1 MGTLVDGFG
10 WLVDPG
16 NWSGTDG
23 VPIRAWEHLQLSLMG
38 LALAVLIAVPLGLFI
53 GHTGKGRFA
62 SVQVANVGRSVPSL
76 AILSLVFLVVVER
89 APALA
94 FGSLPTI
101 VALTALGIPVI
112 LINTY
117 VGIEQVDRDTVEAA
131 RGMGMSGWQV
141 LRGLEVPL
149 ATPLIMTG
157 IRLAAVQIVATAGLA
172 ALIAGGG
179 FGRYVVDGFYLQ
191 ENDRMVAGAIAIA
204 VLSVLT
210 DLAFS
215 WLAKAVSPRL
225 GSGAREQT
233 GPA

>member
-10 WLVDPG
+10 WLADPG

>member
-10 WLVDPG
+10 WLLDPA

-38 LALAVLIAVPLGLFI
+38 LVLAVLIAVPLGLFI
-53 GHTGKGRFA
+53 GHTGKGRFV
-62 SVQVANVGRSVPSL
+62 SVQVANIGRSVPSL

-101 VALTALGIPVI
+101 VALTALGVPVI

-225 GSGAREQT
+225 GSGARERT

>member
-10 WLVDPG
+10 WLVDPA

-23 VPIRAWEHLQLSLMG
+23 VPIRAWEHIQLSLMG

-53 GHTGKGRFA
+53 GHTGKGRFV
-62 SVQVANVGRSVPSL
+62 SVQVANIGRSVPSL

-89 APALA
+89 SPALA

-117 VGIEQVDRDTVEAA
+117 VGIEQVDRDAVEAA

-225 GSGAREQT
+225 SSGVRERT